1 MDLQK
6 GTRPAMNQTLIT
18 LASKNTGKLYELRH
32 WLAQCPLPV
41 ELAVNPD
48 APEIEETGED
58 FVQNAILKAR
68 QTPPVPGSHLV
79 LAEDSGMAVEALD
92 GSYGLHPFPGLK
104 SNRWMTPAVRE
115 ELLGIPDDHP
125 VTNDELCIGVLM
137 LMEGRGNRQAD
148 YRCGMAL
155 WDAGKGLVFSTLEKT
170 ELMIIES
177 RPRGEN
183 GFGYD
188 PITMPVIEGRAIG
201 RTTAELETAEKNAI
215 SHRGKA
221 FRKVLDFL
229 QSVRA

>member
-1 MDLQK
+1 MPK
-6 GTRPAMNQTLIT
+6 TLIT
-18 LASKNTGKLYELRH
+18 LASKNTGKLYELCH
-32 WLAQCPLPV
+32 WIEQYQLPV

-58 FVQNAILKAR
+58 FVQNAVLKAR
-68 QTPPVPGSHLV
+68 QTPPVPGSRLV

-92 GSYGLHPFPGLK
+92 GAYGLNPFPGLM
-104 SNRWMTPAVRE
+104 SNRWMSSAVRQ
-115 ELLGIPDDHP
+115 ELLGIPNDHP
-125 VTNDELCIGVLM
+125 VTNDELCMGVLM
-137 LMEGRGNRQAD
+137 LMEGQGNRHAD

-155 WDAGKGLVFSTLEKT
+155 WDADKGLVFSVLEKT
-170 ELMIIES
+170 PLMIIES

-188 PITMPVIEGRAIG
+188 PITMPVVDGRAIG

-221 FRKVLDFL
+221 FRKVLDYL
-229 QSVRA
+229 AAARMA